1 MNKYQQNR
9 QGKGNRRLIR
19 DRSSARS
26 SARQMSY
33 NMSCNMRGELV
44 LFFWVRVLGWCN
56 KKEPTVAL
64 SSTEAES
71 RAATMATQ
79 ECFWLLQQIRE
90 VGEDADYSVDIQCN
104 NQSAI
109 RLAANPVFYARTKH
123 IEVHHHSLRE
133 RVLNGKID
141 LVPVRSKSH
150 ISSLK
155 DCQPHRS
162 QRTKSLMTC

>member
-9 QGKGNRRLIR
+9 QGKGNRLIR

-44 LFFWVRVLGWCN
+44 LFFVFGFGCSLHNTLGWCN

-64 SSTEAES
+64 SSTEAEY

-141 LVPVRSKSH
+141 LVPVSTEEQ
-150 ISSLK
+150 IAYIF
-155 DCQPHRS
+155 
-162 QRTKSLMTC
+162 T